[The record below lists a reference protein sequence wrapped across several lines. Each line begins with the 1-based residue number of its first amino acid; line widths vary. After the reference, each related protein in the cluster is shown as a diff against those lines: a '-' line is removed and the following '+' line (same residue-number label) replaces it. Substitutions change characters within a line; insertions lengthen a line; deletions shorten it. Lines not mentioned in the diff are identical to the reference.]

1 LKDVI
6 SVPVNY
12 DNLNIDSRF
21 RLVNIVAQR
30 AKDLAVK
37 GNRKIKTTSVKVTT
51 IALEEAVSG
60 VLDFI
65 VGIEAKAA
73 KEEAKKIDYKKFL
86 EEKRRETE
94 PEDLSEL
101 EKDLKFYLDEKE
113 VSGKRKFDDIFSSI
127 DADDEDDDVIAEE
140 NIDEDVSI
148 EEEEAEEEDENDDL

>member
-1 LKDVI
+1 MKDVI
-6 SVPVNY
+6 TVPVTY
-12 DNLNIDSRF
+12 DSLNIDSRF

-37 GNRKIKTTSVKVTT
+37 GNPKVKTNSVKVTT

-65 VGIEAKAA
+65 VGEEAKIA
-73 KEEAKKIDYKKFL
+73 KEEARKIDYKKFL

-113 VSGKRKFDDIFSSI
+113 VSGKRKFDDIFSSV
-127 DADDEDDDVIAEE
+127 DPDDDE
-140 NIDEDVSI
+140 EDVTEI
-148 EEEEAEEEDENDDL
+148 IDEEEEEEKEDEEEL

>member
-1 LKDVI
+1 M
-6 SVPVNY
+6 SVPVTY

-30 AKDLAVK
+30 AKDLALK
-37 GNRKIKTTSVKVTT
+37 GNPKIKTTSVKVTT

-60 VLDFI
+60 MLDFI
-65 VGIEAKAA
+65 VGPEAKLA

-113 VSGKRKFDDIFSSI
+113 VSGKRKFDDIFSSM
-127 DADDEDDDVIAEE
+127 DSDDDDEDVE
-140 NIDEDVSI
+140 EDVSEDVSVD
-148 EEEEAEEEDENDDL
+148 EEEEDDL